1 MKIKRY
7 NEMFVDVDGNV
18 WDDKEMTKRSFE
30 YEDEMVALID
40 EGDPDQGTSFEIK
53 FFEPCGEGEIDVTY
67 IKGSPYRLTGKDFNE
82 FIDES
87 YLLSLSSYDI
97 HPEQLGILSV
107 YGDFTYGQIQK
118 MLKSFGIRVVTR

>member
-1 MKIKRY
+1 
-7 NEMFVDVDGNV
+7 MFVDVDGNV